1 MGLGLSGHLSKLG
14 RLESFDY
21 MIKGHELISVGVLIG
36 MGASKRGS
44 MDLVATKKVS
54 TQLAALLPSSATELP
69 ISHTTQIAGLV
80 ALGLLYQGGWQ
91 HFNQISFPRIF

>member
-1 MGLGLSGHLSKLG
+1 M
-14 RLESFDY
+14 
-21 MIKGHELISVGVLIG
+21 GVLIG
-36 MGASKRGS
+36 MAASKKGS

-80 ALGLLYQGGWQ
+80 ALGLLYQVCD
-91 HFNQISFPRIF
+91 SFYRNKIRVSLS